1 MNVRLVSFRE
11 LRHCLDARRAMVE
24 GTPAATRP
32 ARGADRDDTTAPST
46 SATPLASAMR
56 TPLVANKRLSF
67 SATTPMGSVGR
78 TPGSGIKVTGFDEL
92 CAVCYSPLDRAE
104 GERDGAGDVD
114 DVKRELFTT
123 ECNHTYHRCCLVRC
137 READFTLC
145 CLCKTGRI
153 DGKGLTPE
161 HVRERR
167 ALNAQRNAV
176 IGAAARGR
184 EAVRARYV
192 RTMVNRPSAGA
203 RGVAPLMPPVDEE
216 GSPGTVAAAAPAS
229 PARSVAASSAPATPA
244 RGILVVRGGYPS
256 PAGRGGNSPH
266 LRRSRNS
273 ASFDTAG
280 GDDEASQGTPAVFTT
295 AAEELRARA
304 EASAIAVAAAY
315 STTSAPTTP
324 ARHFDTYEP
333 PSVPNSEMR
342 APTRNTSNS
351 NTHPVDGAASA
362 ADDDDEDGAR
372 GRMVGDDADAHAD
385 AREGR
390 RAIDLASVAAALGG
404 GGDWDDADDTAGDDA
419 SNSPLNAPSDSFSRP
434 FKSAARELAEL
445 GESAHA
451 VMRALI
457 ANGTASAPAT
467 PLAAGW
473 GDSTIGRPAIA
484 AAVAAAEAGGD
495 AEGRAARLVRRLLED
510 E

>member
-1 MNVRLVSFRE
+1 MSCVS
-11 LRHCLDARRAMVE
+11 LDARRGMVE

-32 ARGADRDDTTAPST
+32 ARGADGDDETAPST

-56 TPLVANKRLSF
+56 TPLVATKRLSF

-92 CAVCYSPLDRAE
+92 CAVCYSPLARAE
-104 GERDGAGDVD
+104 GERDGVD

-123 ECNHTYHRCCLVRC
+123 ECNHTYHRSCLVRC

-203 RGVAPLMPPVDEE
+203 RVVAPLMPPVDEE
-216 GSPGTVAAAAPAS
+216 GSPGTVAAAPAS

-244 RGILVVRGGYPS
+244 RGIPVARGGYPS

-266 LRRSRNS
+266 LRRSARNS

-280 GDDEASQGTPAVFTT
+280 TAGDNEGTPAVFTT

-324 ARHFDTYEP
+324 ARQFGTYEP

-342 APTRNTSNS
+342 APNAR
-351 NTHPVDGAASA
+351 THPVHGRAV
-362 ADDDDEDGAR
+362 ADDENDDDGAR
-372 GRMVGDDADAHAD
+372 GRMTGDAYGHAD

-404 GGDWDDADDTAGDDA
+404 GGGDDWDDDA
-419 SNSPLNAPSDSFSRP
+419 LNSPLNSPSRFSRP

-451 VMRALI
+451 VMRAT
-457 ANGTASAPAT
+457 GAPA
-467 PLAAGW
+467 PGGRVRS
-473 GDSTIGRPAIA
+473 GDGGCVGETR
-484 AAVAAAEAGGD
+484 VANE
-495 AEGRAARLVRRLLED
+495 RAD
-510 E
+510 ECWTNV

>member
-1 MNVRLVSFRE
+1 MSCVS
-11 LRHCLDARRAMVE
+11 LDARRGMVE

-32 ARGADRDDTTAPST
+32 ARGADGDDETAPST

-56 TPLVANKRLSF
+56 TPLVATKRLSF

-92 CAVCYSPLDRAE
+92 CAVCYSPLARAE
-104 GERDGAGDVD
+104 GERDGVD

-123 ECNHTYHRCCLVRC
+123 ECNHTYHRSCLVRC

-203 RGVAPLMPPVDEE
+203 RVVAPLMPPVDEE
-216 GSPGTVAAAAPAS
+216 GSPGTVAAAPAS

-244 RGILVVRGGYPS
+244 RGIPVARGGYPS

-266 LRRSRNS
+266 LRRSARNS

-280 GDDEASQGTPAVFTT
+280 TAGDNEGTPAVFTT

-324 ARHFDTYEP
+324 ARQFGTYEP

-342 APTRNTSNS
+342 APNAR
-351 NTHPVDGAASA
+351 THPVHGRAV
-362 ADDDDEDGAR
+362 ADDENDDDGAR
-372 GRMVGDDADAHAD
+372 GRMTGDAYDHAD

-404 GGDWDDADDTAGDDA
+404 GGGDDWDDDA
-419 SNSPLNAPSDSFSRP
+419 LNSPLNSPSRFSRP

-451 VMRALI
+451 VMRAT
-457 ANGTASAPAT
+457 GAPA
-467 PLAAGW
+467 PGGRVRS
-473 GDSTIGRPAIA
+473 GDGGCVGETR
-484 AAVAAAEAGGD
+484 VANE
-495 AEGRAARLVRRLLED
+495 RAD
-510 E
+510 ECWTNV

>member
-266 LRRSRNS
+266 LRRS
-273 ASFDTAG
+273 ASFG
-280 GDDEASQGTPAVFTT
+280 IV
-295 AAEELRARA
+295 
-304 EASAIAVAAAY
+304 
-315 STTSAPTTP
+315 
-324 ARHFDTYEP
+324 RH
-333 PSVPNSEMR
+333 
-342 APTRNTSNS
+342 
-351 NTHPVDGAASA
+351 GW
-362 ADDDDEDGAR
+362 
-372 GRMVGDDADAHAD
+372 
-385 AREGR
+385 R
-390 RAIDLASVAAALGG
+390 R
-404 GGDWDDADDTAGDDA
+404 
-419 SNSPLNAPSDSFSRP
+419 R
-434 FKSAARELAEL
+434 
-445 GESAHA
+445 
-451 VMRALI
+451 
-457 ANGTASAPAT
+457 
-467 PLAAGW
+467 
-473 GDSTIGRPAIA
+473 
-484 AAVAAAEAGGD
+484 
-495 AEGRAARLVRRLLED
+495 
-510 E
+510 

>member
-1 MNVRLVSFRE
+1 MSCVS
-11 LRHCLDARRAMVE
+11 LDARRGMVE

-32 ARGADRDDTTAPST
+32 ARGADGDDETAPST

-56 TPLVANKRLSF
+56 TPLVATKRLSF

-92 CAVCYSPLDRAE
+92 CAVCYSPLARAE
-104 GERDGAGDVD
+104 GERDGVD

-123 ECNHTYHRCCLVRC
+123 ECNHTYHRSCLVRC

-203 RGVAPLMPPVDEE
+203 RVVAPLMPPVDEE
-216 GSPGTVAAAAPAS
+216 GSPGTVAAAPAS

-244 RGILVVRGGYPS
+244 RGIPVARGGYPS

-266 LRRSRNS
+266 LRRSARNS

-280 GDDEASQGTPAVFTT
+280 TAGDNEGTPAVFTT

-324 ARHFDTYEP
+324 ARQFGTYEP

-342 APTRNTSNS
+342 APNAR
-351 NTHPVDGAASA
+351 THPVHGRAV
-362 ADDDDEDGAR
+362 ADDENDDDGAR
-372 GRMVGDDADAHAD
+372 GRMTGDAYDHAD

-404 GGDWDDADDTAGDDA
+404 GGGDDWDDDA
-419 SNSPLNAPSDSFSRP
+419 LNSPLNSPSRFSRP

-451 VMRALI
+451 VMRAT
-457 ANGTASAPAT
+457 GAPA
-467 PLAAGW
+467 PGGRVRS
-473 GDSTIGRPAIA
+473 GDGGCVGETR
-484 AAVAAAEAGGD
+484 EAN
-495 AEGRAARLVRRLLED
+495 ERAD
-510 E
+510 ECWTNV

>member
-1 MNVRLVSFRE
+1 MSCVS
-11 LRHCLDARRAMVE
+11 LDARRGMVE

-32 ARGADRDDTTAPST
+32 ARGADGDDETAPST

-56 TPLVANKRLSF
+56 TPLVATKRLSF

-92 CAVCYSPLDRAE
+92 CAVCYSPLARAE
-104 GERDGAGDVD
+104 GERDGVD

-123 ECNHTYHRCCLVRC
+123 ECNHTYHRSCLVRC

-203 RGVAPLMPPVDEE
+203 RVVAPLMPPVDEE
-216 GSPGTVAAAAPAS
+216 GSPGTVAAAPAS

-244 RGILVVRGGYPS
+244 RGIPVARGGYPS

-266 LRRSRNS
+266 LRRSARNS

-280 GDDEASQGTPAVFTT
+280 TAGDNEGTPAVFTT

-324 ARHFDTYEP
+324 ARQFGTYEP

-342 APTRNTSNS
+342 ASNAR
-351 NTHPVDGAASA
+351 THPVHGRAV
-362 ADDDDEDGAR
+362 ADDENDDDGAR
-372 GRMVGDDADAHAD
+372 GRMTGDAYGHAD

-404 GGDWDDADDTAGDDA
+404 GGGDDWDDDA
-419 SNSPLNAPSDSFSRP
+419 LNSPLNSPSRFSRP

-451 VMRALI
+451 VMRAT
-457 ANGTASAPAT
+457 GAPA
-467 PLAAGW
+467 PGGRVRS
-473 GDSTIGRPAIA
+473 GDGGCVGETR
-484 AAVAAAEAGGD
+484 VANE
-495 AEGRAARLVRRLLED
+495 RAD
-510 E
+510 ECWTNV

>member
-1 MNVRLVSFRE
+1 MSCVS
-11 LRHCLDARRAMVE
+11 LDARRGMVE

-32 ARGADRDDTTAPST
+32 ARGADGDDETAPST

-56 TPLVANKRLSF
+56 TPLVATKRLSF

-92 CAVCYSPLDRAE
+92 CAVCYSPLARAE
-104 GERDGAGDVD
+104 GERDGVD

-123 ECNHTYHRCCLVRC
+123 ECNHTYHRSCLVRC

-203 RGVAPLMPPVDEE
+203 RVVAPPMPPVDEE
-216 GSPGTVAAAAPAS
+216 GSPGTVAAAPAS

-244 RGILVVRGGYPS
+244 RGSPSLEAATRAPPAAAATPRTSDARRGIP
-256 PAGRGGNSPH
+256 
-266 LRRSRNS
+266 

-280 GDDEASQGTPAVFTT
+280 TAGDDEGTPAVFTT

-324 ARHFDTYEP
+324 ARQFGTYEP

-342 APTRNTSNS
+342 ALNAR
-351 NTHPVDGAASA
+351 THPVHGRAVADDEN
-362 ADDDDEDGAR
+362 DDDDDGAR
-372 GRMVGDDADAHAD
+372 GRMTGDAYDHAD

-404 GGDWDDADDTAGDDA
+404 GGGDDWDDDA
-419 SNSPLNAPSDSFSRP
+419 LNSPLNSPSRFSRP

-473 GDSTIGRPAIA
+473 GDSTVGRPAIA
-484 AAVAAAEAGGD
+484 AAAAAAEAGGD

>member
-1 MNVRLVSFRE
+1 
-11 LRHCLDARRAMVE
+11 MVE

-192 RTMVNRPSAGA
+192 RAMVNRPSAGA
-203 RGVAPLMPPVDEE
+203 RVVAPLMPPVDEE
-216 GSPGTVAAAAPAS
+216 GSPGTIAAATAAAPAS

-244 RGILVVRGGYPS
+244 RGIPVGRGGYPS

-266 LRRSRNS
+266 LRRSARSS

-280 GDDEASQGTPAVFTT
+280 TAGDDEGTPAVFTT

-324 ARHFDTYEP
+324 ARHFGTYEP

-342 APTRNTSNS
+342 NSATRNS
-351 NTHPVDGAASA
+351 THRRLYGRAASA
-362 ADDDDEDGAR
+362 ADDEEEEEEEAR
-372 GRMVGDDADAHAD
+372 GRRTGDGSHAD

-473 GDSTIGRPAIA
+473 GDSTVGRPAIA

>member
-1 MNVRLVSFRE
+1 MSCVS
-11 LRHCLDARRAMVE
+11 LDARRGMVE

-32 ARGADRDDTTAPST
+32 ARGADGDDETAPST

-56 TPLVANKRLSF
+56 TPLVVTKRLSF

-244 RGILVVRGGYPS
+244 RGIPVVRGGYPS

-280 GDDEASQGTPAVFTT
+280 GDDEAGQGTPAVFTT

-404 GGDWDDADDTAGDDA
+404 GGGGDDDCDDDAL
-419 SNSPLNAPSDSFSRP
+419 NSPLNSPSRFSRP

-473 GDSTIGRPAIA
+473 GDSTLGRPAIA

>member
-1 MNVRLVSFRE
+1 MSCVS
-11 LRHCLDARRAMVE
+11 LDARRGMVE

-32 ARGADRDDTTAPST
+32 ARGADGDDETAPST

-56 TPLVANKRLSF
+56 TPLVATKRLSF

-92 CAVCYSPLDRAE
+92 CAVCYSPLARAE
-104 GERDGAGDVD
+104 GERDGVD

-123 ECNHTYHRCCLVRC
+123 ECNHTYHRSCLVRC

-203 RGVAPLMPPVDEE
+203 RVVAPLMPPVDEE
-216 GSPGTVAAAAPAS
+216 GSPGTVAAAPAS

-244 RGILVVRGGYPS
+244 RGIPVARGGYPS

-266 LRRSRNS
+266 LRRSARNS

-280 GDDEASQGTPAVFTT
+280 TAGDNEGTPAVFTT

-324 ARHFDTYEP
+324 ARQFGTYEP

-342 APTRNTSNS
+342 ASNAR
-351 NTHPVDGAASA
+351 THPVHGRAVADDEN
-362 ADDDDEDGAR
+362 DDDDDGAR
-372 GRMVGDDADAHAD
+372 GRMTGDAYDHAD

-404 GGDWDDADDTAGDDA
+404 GGGDDWDDDA
-419 SNSPLNAPSDSFSRP
+419 LNSPLNSPSRFSRP

-473 GDSTIGRPAIA
+473 GDSTVGRPAIA
-484 AAVAAAEAGGD
+484 AAAAAAEAGGD